1 MFCDCCKMFI
11 FYTQVPEKENENSE
25 EPWFVEVV
33 ERLQKANEYRWRGH
47 GHLYGDLLPEV
58 NKKLPEVP
66 TPRPKVVASELLVNQ
81 PK

>member
-1 MFCDCCKMFI
+1 M
-11 FYTQVPEKENENSE
+11 YLQVPEKENENSE

-47 GHLYGDLLPEV
+47 GHPVYGEILPEV
-58 NKKLPEVP
+58 YKKLPEVP
-66 TPRPKVVASELLVNQ
+66 TPRPKVVASELLINQ